1 MPRARASAN
10 RKNLVDLYMAL
21 CLCKAERLRVGFLK
35 QTVTDCFRCGIGSAN
50 PRLAEGL
57 RKQAAT
63 KTIGGI
69 SGTLVYGNTDTSSRE
84 LLLALD
90 SRWMGY
96 GHPVGNRQL
105 RSK

>member
-35 QTVTDCFRCGIGSAN
+35 QTVTDCFRWNRVCKPKIS
-50 PRLAEGL
+50 RGL
-57 RKQAAT
+57 EETGGT
-63 KTIGGI
+63 KIIGGI
-69 SGTLVYGNTDTSSRE
+69 SGTLVYGNADTSSRE

-96 GHPVGNRQL
+96 GHPVGNCQL